1 MSHGLSPTPGGN
13 SQKESIPKKAD
24 YLAGLEWSQGL
35 SQKPGAATAFPAGC
49 LWAACP
55 GTPGT
60 GDIVPA
66 LSALALLAIVTGAHQ
81 APGLSTRCIFLTLW
95 PSEKTSKT
103 REMCFFALFGV

>member
-1 MSHGLSPTPGGN
+1 MDCPLLREAIYKRRAFRRR
-13 SQKESIPKKAD
+13 QIIR
-24 YLAGLEWSQGL
+24 LVWSGHRDFL
-35 SQKPGAATAFPAGC
+35 RNRGAATAFPVGC